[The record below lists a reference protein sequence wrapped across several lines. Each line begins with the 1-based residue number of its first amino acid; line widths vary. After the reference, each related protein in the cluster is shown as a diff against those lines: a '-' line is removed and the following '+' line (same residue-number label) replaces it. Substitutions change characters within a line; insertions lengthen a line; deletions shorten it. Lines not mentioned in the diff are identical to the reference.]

1 MRRLP
6 DFFIVG
12 AQKAGTTT
20 LHDWLTQQPDACL
33 PTIKETHFFS
43 HDDRY
48 AYGIEWYLRQFPACD
63 EHAVVGEIDPEY
75 MYFKDAPLRMLEWV
89 KTPKIVFLLRNPI
102 DRAYSH
108 YQMSVRRG
116 YETLSFEDAL
126 RKEPGRLAADKDG
139 FAHNHQSYMGRGR
152 YCEQI
157 SRFREAFPKS
167 EFLFV
172 KFDELVGK
180 KTGAET
186 YAHICRFI
194 GLKSSPTIADRSK
207 KSNQASLPRSVL
219 LRDFLYK
226 PDGLRKRLSKL
237 IPSVD
242 VKMRLSL
249 FLDWINQRPL
259 KANEKKGPAT
269 MPAEILRDVKEEI
282 IALETE
288 TNLKLR
294 DWLDAI
300 ETLSQAQPKIN
311 RIVEVAHTSSR

>member
-6 DFFIVG
+6 DFFVVG

-33 PTIKETHFFS
+33 PAIKETHFFS

-48 AYGIEWYLRQFPACD
+48 AYGIEWYLRQFSACD
-63 EHAVVGEIDPEY
+63 EHAIVGEIDPEY
-75 MYFKDAPLRMLEWV
+75 MFFKDAPRRIRTWV
-89 KTPKIVFLLRNPI
+89 KSPRIIFLLRNPL

-116 YETLSFEDAL
+116 YETLSVEDAL
-126 RKEPGRLAADKDG
+126 EKEPERLAADKDG
-139 FAHNHQSYMGRGR
+139 FAHNHQSYMARGR

-157 SRFREAFPKS
+157 NRFREAFPKS

-207 KSNQASLPRSVL
+207 KSNQASMPRSVL
-219 LRDFLYK
+219 LRDFLYRR
-226 PDGLRKRLSKL
+226 GGIRRCLSKL

-249 FLDWINQRPL
+249 FLDRLNQRPL
-259 KANEKKGPAT
+259 KANEKKSPVT
-269 MPAEILRDVKEEI
+269 IPTEILRAVKEEI
-282 IALETE
+282 TALESAT
-288 TNLKLR
+288 TLKLQ
-294 DWLDAI
+294 DWLDAL
-300 ETLSQAQPKIN
+300 ETLPHAQPKIN
-311 RIVEVAHTSSR
+311 RIVEVTHAPSR